1 MFTIITQDGR
11 TICIDR
17 KFTLFVSGYFKSSN
31 QPAAVT
37 VSTFDKATSD
47 IVERF
52 SVVAGYSTDTE
63 FINASKALRRAWNN
77 GEKSFTMPADFA
89 TRDRDEAFADFCAEH
104 NLICVS
110 VSELGYKPGDIP
122 SNLHIWRTSDHFERQ
137 NILVADEDGSYETSL
152 KKWKNL
158 HKEAL
163 PA

>member
-1 MFTIITQDGR
+1 MFKLATQDGR

-17 KFTLFVSGYFKSSN
+17 KFTLFVSGYLKSSN

-52 SVVAGYSTDTE
+52 GVVAVYSTDTE

-89 TRDRDEAFADFCAEH
+89 TRDRDEAFAEGLNHEEKVLPRMRRRYYLFA
-104 NLICVS
+104 IRS
-110 VSELGYKPGDIP
+110 A
-122 SNLHIWRTSDHFERQ
+122 Q
-137 NILVADEDGSYETSL
+137 ILLRRVRR
-152 KKWKNL
+152 
-158 HKEAL
+158 
-163 PA
+163 